1 MKEIDKSAEIER
13 LEKERDA
20 LEHAILLYVPERV
33 QEIKEMQKELME
45 DFDNLDEFLGWQK

>member
-45 DFDNLDEFLGWQK
+45 DFDNLDEFFG